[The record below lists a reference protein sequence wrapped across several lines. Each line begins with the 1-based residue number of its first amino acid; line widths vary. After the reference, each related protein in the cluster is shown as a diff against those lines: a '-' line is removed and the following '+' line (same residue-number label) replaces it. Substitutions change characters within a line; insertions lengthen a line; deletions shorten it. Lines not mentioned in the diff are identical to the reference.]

1 MRSVFSSLRFLFAV
15 LAGGFL
21 LSTPSL
27 GQTAP
32 VPAQSEEPTPTT
44 QRTARIPGPL
54 PSFARMASISQKA
67 SPEEVLPFLARNIV
81 VQGYEYGRN
90 RQGKPTEF
98 LKLLKSYL
106 EQARGL
112 RALAG
117 SSGTLPIS
125 SCAEAERLL
134 PVIGY
139 RFRQECGPVA
149 VLETADPEKAFLA
162 VDSGFPLV
170 ELEEALRRG
179 ATFTYSVASSEV
191 PVLFSPEDWA
201 RGEQDVVDTLVEDP
215 ALARLYWA
223 LSNIE
228 GKTREEL
235 WRSLGLQK
243 LLPLAPVLDFYGS
256 HLYIRSGRVVVPGG
270 IPAEPAWKEL
280 VGASPESPSDF
291 ALRLL
296 EKDEGWAASYFD
308 TLSRIPQSQQ
318 AYFADARRLRRFYE
332 AMRGKDLS
340 PSPARSVFRPVADLL
355 LLTARLYFDP
365 DGQPHVPG
373 NLEVWKEIFRRM
385 SDTKIV
391 REWAK
396 RSNGWDRPE
405 QLVEGMFGLTR
416 VLTKNHPLRVYL
428 LLLEMDRRRAPGN
441 RLTPATVR
449 LLADKFSRFGE
460 QYMFFTEWSE
470 LDNAAIT
477 RFLTTAEELDRIPDR
492 LLRANAIGLSQ
503 ASLGIWQ
510 ILARQGEIPKSDL
523 NNSWQRVIRPFSG
536 IKTSDQL
543 FDAGRASLG
552 EVLRAATGRPS
563 LSQEEIV
570 LLLAGPEQT
579 TPAGQQMRQELANR
593 MRAVLDAQR
602 LVSLDTLFA
611 LADGLKEMAQGKAA
625 SEGLIRL
632 AGQLREFEMPKPI
645 FTERERSEWAS
656 GLHKNP
662 HATLQMQT
670 DLAKV
675 MSRSGESPGELTE
688 ARGLLSPFFRDTLVG
703 LNYAYY
709 EPPGAQ
715 MMHSNSLLVR
725 SHDFSGQMTPK
736 REDSWQTPRMFG
748 RGWTASGGAHLA
760 GSLADL
766 PYVLAQVE
774 QDFITPENVQSLIWA
789 DLAPE
794 LLISA
799 VLPRWW
805 NVSAVELR
813 AVSLYQRFGEDLVQ
827 AAGKDAT
834 LRQRVAEILFVRMHP
849 QRWEQM
855 EQALKTGRAG
865 DALLKLLP
873 SEAAFLASEFRRL
886 HPGEAEAWGAAGQE
900 LERLSRQHPT
910 EVDWE
915 RIARDFGVPH
925 PTLVQT
931 YAIDLLSLPP
941 LPTFLGHSSRL
952 LAESWESTNLYWAR
966 LAEENGY
973 PPAMLHRLI
982 PTLTHRMIEKIFAT
996 HLEDWPAV
1004 LRAMRETGEEFR
1016 LGKIGPKPKVET
1028 ASEF

>member
-1 MRSVFSSLRFLFAV
+1 MKAVFSSLRPLFAV

-21 LSTPSL
+21 LSTPSV
-27 GQTAP
+27 GRTAS
-32 VPAQSEEPTPTT
+32 VPAQSEERAPAA

-54 PSFARMASISQKA
+54 AAFSRMASISQKA
-67 SPEEVLPFLARNIV
+67 TLEEVLPLLARNIV
-81 VQGYEYGRN
+81 VQGYEYGRS
-90 RQGKPTEF
+90 RQGKPTEY

-117 SSGTLPIS
+117 SDGLLQITT
-125 SCAEAERLL
+125 CAEAEPLL
-134 PVIGY
+134 LILGF

-149 VLETADPEKAFLA
+149 TLETAEPEKAFLA

-179 ATFTYSVASSEV
+179 TTFTYSAASTEV
-191 PVLFSPEDWA
+191 PVLFRPEDWA
-201 RGEQDVVDTLVEDP
+201 QGERDVVDTLIEDP

-223 LSNIE
+223 LSNVE
-228 GKTREEL
+228 EKTRWEL
-235 WRSLGLQK
+235 WQAAGLQK
-243 LLPLAPVLDFYGS
+243 LLPLAPVVDFYGS
-256 HLYIRSGRVVVPGG
+256 HLYIRSGRMVVPGG
-270 IPAEPAWKEL
+270 IAAEPAWKEL
-280 VGASPESPSDF
+280 VGASPQSPADF

-296 EKDEGWAASYFD
+296 EKDEGWAAVFFD
-308 TLSRIPQSQQ
+308 TLSRVPPGQQ
-318 AYFADARRLRRFYE
+318 TYFTDARRLQRFYE

-340 PSPARSVFRPVADLL
+340 PNPARSVFRPVADLL
-355 LLTARLYFDP
+355 LLMTRLYLGP

-385 SDTKIV
+385 SDTRTV
-391 REWAK
+391 RDWAK
-396 RSNGWDRPE
+396 RSGGWNRPE
-405 QLVEGMFGLTR
+405 QLIEAMFGLTR
-416 VLTKNHPLRVYL
+416 VHSKNHPLQVYL
-428 LLLEMDRRRAPGN
+428 LLLEMDRRRAPEN

-449 LLADKFSRFGE
+449 LLAEKFPRFGE
-460 QYMFFTEWSE
+460 QYTVLTEWSE

-477 RFLTTAEELDRIPDR
+477 RFLAMNEELDRISDR
-492 LLRANAIGLSQ
+492 MLRANAIGLSQ
-503 ASLGIWQ
+503 ATLGLWQ
-510 ILARQGEIPKSDL
+510 ILARQGQIPKADQNS
-523 NNSWQRVIRPFSG
+523 SWQRVMFPFHG
-536 IKTSDQL
+536 IKNSGQL

-552 EVLRAATGRPS
+552 EVLRAATGKPA

-570 LLLAGPEQT
+570 LLLAGPNQT
-579 TPAGQQMRQELANR
+579 TTVGQQIRLELANR
-593 MRAVLDAQR
+593 IRAVLDAQR
-602 LVSLDTLFA
+602 LVSLNTLFS
-611 LADGLKEMAQGKAA
+611 LADGLQEMAQGKAA

-632 AGQLREFEMPKPI
+632 AGQLREFERPRPI
-645 FTERERSEWAS
+645 FTDRERSEWAS

-662 HATLQMQT
+662 HADVQMRT
-670 DLAKV
+670 DLTPV
-675 MSRSGESPGELTE
+675 MTRSGKSPDDLEE
-688 ARGLLSPFFRDTLVG
+688 ARGLLTPFFRDAVVG

-725 SHDFSGQMTPK
+725 SHDFSGQMTPQ

-748 RGWTASGGAHLA
+748 RGWSASGGAHLA

-774 QDFITPENVQSLIWA
+774 QDFIVPENVQALIWA
-789 DLAPE
+789 DLAPG
-794 LLISA
+794 LLVSA

-805 NVSAVELR
+805 NVSPVELR
-813 AVSLYQRFGEDLVQ
+813 AVTLYQRFGEDLV
-827 AAGKDAT
+827 AAARADAT
-834 LRQRVAEILFVRMHP
+834 LRQRLATILIGRMLP
-849 QRWEQM
+849 QRWERM
-855 EQALKTGRAG
+855 EQALEAG
-865 DALLKLLP
+865 QAEDALEQLLP

-886 HPGEAEAWGAAGQE
+886 HAAEAEAWGAAGKE
-900 LERLSRQHPT
+900 LETLSRQRPA
-910 EVDWE
+910 EVSWE
-915 RIARDFGVPH
+915 RISQDFGVPH

-931 YAIDLLSLPP
+931 YARELLSLP
-941 LPTFLGHSSRL
+941 LMPTFLGHSSRL

-966 LAEENGY
+966 LAEESGH

-982 PTLTHRMIEKIFAT
+982 PSLTHRMIEKIFAT

-1016 LGKIGPKPKVET
+1016 LGKIGPSTKVQT